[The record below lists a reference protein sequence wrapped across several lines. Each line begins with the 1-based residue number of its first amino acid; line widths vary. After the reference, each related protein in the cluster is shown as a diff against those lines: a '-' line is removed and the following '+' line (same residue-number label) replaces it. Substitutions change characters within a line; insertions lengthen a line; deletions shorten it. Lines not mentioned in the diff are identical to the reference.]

1 MCIFRFCLLIST
13 YLVNYYLLLGSPPSK
28 PPRLNLHSLEDIDR
42 NLPVDGKPVFVPP
55 SPPPTPP
62 SATVPRQDIQ
72 KLIAEGRLTVEE
84 GSDQ

>member
-1 MCIFRFCLLIST
+1 MCIFVLSPDIHVFSQLLPF
-13 YLVNYYLLLGSPPSK
+13 VGSPPSK
-28 PPRLNLHSLEDIDR
+28 PPRLNLHSLDDIDR
-42 NLPVDGKPVFVPP
+42 DLPVDGKPVFVPP